1 MGVDYN
7 GNYGI
12 GVKVIRKEFEE
23 GHEYY
28 EDFLTWLDEQLE
40 GWAYEYFEVG
50 EGSYTG
56 EEDDIYVV
64 FKNPFKNGYNLEAS
78 VEEML
83 AFLRIQGI
91 EYVGK
96 VDVVGGLRIS

>member
-1 MGVDYN
+1 MGVYYN

-12 GVKVIRKEFEE
+12 GVRVVRKDFDKN
-23 GHEYY
+23 HEYY
-28 EDFLTWLDEQLE
+28 EDFLGWLDEQLE

-50 EGSYTG
+50 KSTYQGG
-56 EEDDIYVV
+56 EDDVFVV

-91 EYVGK
+91 EYVGN